1 MGNWW
6 WQLWHTQCRRWCYC
20 LTCPTCV
27 DNKLGSH
34 VCLQIVAKHISY
46 PSYWYFCGLLVS
58 SLFPFKTNKN
68 GIPCNLQMHLAVFQ
82 ANMDSNPG
90 YTSGNRYWMDL
101 IFLISLFFLFF
112 FSLFLILDFS
122 VPVIVFQIPHPWKS
136 DLKLML
142 VSPLLT
148 SPRQSCFSTP
158 TSHVLSDLV
167 KCCLL

>member
-27 DNKLGSH
+27 DNRSGFH
-34 VCLQIVAKHISY
+34 VCLQIVAKHILY
-46 PSYWYFCGLLVS
+46 PSYWYFCCLLVS
-58 SLFPFKTNKN
+58 SLFPFKINKN
-68 GIPCNLQMHLAVFQ
+68 GIFCNLQLYLAVFQ

-90 YTSGNRYWMDL
+90 DASGNRYWMDL
-101 IFLISLFFLFF
+101 IFLIFLFLF
-112 FSLFLILDFS
+112 HFLILDFS
-122 VPVIVFQIPHPWKS
+122 VPVIVFQIPQSWKS
-136 DLKLML
+136 YLKLIF

-158 TSHVLSDLV
+158 TSHILSDLV